1 MGMMVGLISKLCCYC
16 SFTQS
21 CLTLC
26 DPMDCS
32 TPGYSPLLSPRV
44 CSNSCPLSLRCHPTI
59 ASSVALFSSY
69 PHPFPEAGSFP
80 MSLLFASDGQ
90 SVGPST
96 SASDLPMNIQG
107 WFPLE
112 LTGLISLPSKGL
124 LRVFSSTTVQKHQ
137 FFIMKVK
144 WDNLCFAWYIVSG
157 WW

>member
-107 WFPLE
+107 WFPLGW
-112 LTGLISLPSKGL
+112 TVLISLLSKAVSNTL
-124 LRVFSSTTVQKHQ
+124 LNSRVQALFQKVVD
-137 FFIMKVK
+137 FFEP
-144 WDNLCFAWYIVSG
+144 
-157 WW
+157 